1 MTLDDQAMDLIFRKA
16 RTQNGWQDKP
26 VSDAQ
31 LKALYELMKWGPTTA
46 NTQPGRLLFLRT
58 RESKERLKPHLSPS
72 NQDKTMAA
80 PAVAIIAYDLE
91 FYEQIPRLFPHKPEM
106 KNVYAGEEKKAF
118 VETTALRNSSLQGA
132 YLMIAARAQGLDC
145 GPMSGFNNAAVDK
158 EFFAGTSYKS
168 NFICSLGH
176 GDPAKVM
183 QRLPRLEFDEVCKL
197 L

>member
-1 MTLDDQAMDLIFRKA
+1 MTLDNQAMDLIFRKA

-80 PAVAIIAYDLE
+80 PVVAIIAYDLE
-91 FYEQIPRLFPHKPEM
+91 FYEMIPKLFPHKPEM
-106 KNVYAGEEKKAF
+106 KNVYTGEEKKAF

-145 GPMSGFNNAAVDK
+145 GPMSGFNNAGVDK
-158 EFFAGTSYKS
+158 EFFAGTHLKS
-168 NFICSLGH
+168 NFVCSLGH

-183 QRLPRLEFDEVCKL
+183 GRLPRLEFDEVCKL